1 MSRSFVLFTETFQS
15 ILKKEVLKIDNS
27 TFTEY
32 VKKFQ
37 PTVFRVAYSYV
48 KNVADAEDIT
58 QEVFLRLYK
67 STDLFPADENVKAWL
82 IRVAANISKNHLG
95 SAWIKRKATLT
106 EDIPLSDTADY
117 TLLEALNRLNHNYR
131 IVIYLHYYEGYTVS
145 EIAAMTGIS
154 ESNVKARLK
163 RGRDKLRAFLDD
175 KD

>member
-1 MSRSFVLFTETFQS
+1 MELQIVLFTETFQS

-48 KNVADAEDIT
+48 KNVTDAEDIT
-58 QEVFLRLYK
+58 QEAFLRLYR

-82 IRVAANISKNHLG
+82 IRVAANISKNHLS

-106 EDIPLSDTADY
+106 EDIPLTDTADY
-117 TLLEALNRLNHNYR
+117 ALLEALNRLNRNYR
-131 IVIYLHYYEGYTVS
+131 IAIYLHYYEGYTVC
-145 EIAAMTGIS
+145 EIAAMTGMS

-163 RGRDKLRAFLDD
+163 RGRDKLREFLTD